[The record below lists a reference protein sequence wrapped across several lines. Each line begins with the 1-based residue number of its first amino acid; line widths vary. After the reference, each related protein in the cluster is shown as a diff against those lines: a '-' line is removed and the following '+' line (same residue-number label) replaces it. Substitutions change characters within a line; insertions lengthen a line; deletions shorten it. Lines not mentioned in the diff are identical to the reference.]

1 MTLTILTP
9 DELRAVYE
17 THLKEAFPPEEL
29 KPLWSMERLREE
41 GLYDPLCLRDEAG
54 EALGYVLLW
63 RHTGGRYLL
72 VDYLCVPAARR
83 NGGIGGVL
91 LKAMLD
97 RYGADTV
104 FIGESEAPTGDAAAD
119 GMILRRLGFYRRNGA
134 VTLSYDTALFGVH
147 FKTICWTRGTMPAEA
162 EILQAHQE
170 IYLQRFG
177 RKNYGRFIQIPLHPG
192 EEIFPVTEW
201 TEEEARH
208 ADFGL

>member
-1 MTLTILTP
+1 MTLNILTP

-17 THLKEAFPPEEL
+17 IHLKEAFPPEEL

-63 RHTGGRYLL
+63 RHTGDRYLL

-134 VTLSYDTALFGVH
+134 VKLS
-147 FKTICWTRGTMPAEA
+147 
-162 EILQAHQE
+162 
-170 IYLQRFG
+170 
-177 RKNYGRFIQIPLHPG
+177 
-192 EEIFPVTEW
+192 
-201 TEEEARH
+201 
-208 ADFGL
+208 